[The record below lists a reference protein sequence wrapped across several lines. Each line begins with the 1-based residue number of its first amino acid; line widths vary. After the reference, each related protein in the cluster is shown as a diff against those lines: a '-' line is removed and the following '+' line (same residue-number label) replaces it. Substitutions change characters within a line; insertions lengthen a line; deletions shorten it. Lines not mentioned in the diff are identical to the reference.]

1 MPLAFI
7 LFIFRISPGIENIY
21 FVTYRIAV
29 LVVLVV
35 IELIDG
41 RSGSGPSDCLRSM
54 YHRMGNRGLQLN
66 QMFEHTQFTF
76 IQIPSKSMFSVHWP
90 RCLSHFE

>member
-7 LFIFRISPGIENIY
+7 LFIFGISPGIENIY

-41 RSGSGPSDCLRSM
+41 RSGSGDLV
-54 YHRMGNRGLQLN
+54 
-66 QMFEHTQFTF
+66 
-76 IQIPSKSMFSVHWP
+76 IV
-90 RCLSHFE
+90 